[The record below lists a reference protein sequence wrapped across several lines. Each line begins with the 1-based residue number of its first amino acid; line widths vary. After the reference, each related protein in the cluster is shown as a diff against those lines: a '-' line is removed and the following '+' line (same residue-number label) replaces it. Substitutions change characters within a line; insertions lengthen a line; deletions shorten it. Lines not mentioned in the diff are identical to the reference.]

1 MTKLNKKHGVIA
13 IVGAPNVGKST
24 LTNAIIEQKISITS
38 PKVQTT
44 RSSIRAIYNHD
55 QSQIILIDTPG
66 IFIPKKDK
74 ILERVIAKNAW
85 QALRQS
91 SHICFVIDAQNG
103 LNHQNQQILNDLA
116 KENIPTTILINKI
129 DLVKKNKLL
138 DIIANCSNLNFND
151 IIPVNATKSLKQ
163 DDNGIKILQK
173 FLASKCQN
181 PDWLYSEDQISD
193 ASIKFLAEEITRE
206 KLFLKLDQELPYS
219 LCVKTDSFQHLDNND
234 IKIHQT
240 IFVLKENH
248 KKIIIGKRGS
258 LLKEIGIEAR
268 NEISQLCQTKIHLFL
283 FIKIRP
289 NWMKDEEILQT

>member
-193 ASIKFLAEEITRE
+193 ASIKFFSRRNYQRKTISKIRSRTT
-206 KLFLKLDQELPYS
+206 LFLMCK
-219 LCVKTDSFQHLDNND
+219 N
-234 IKIHQT
+234 
-240 IFVLKENH
+240 
-248 KKIIIGKRGS
+248 R
-258 LLKEIGIEAR
+258 
-268 NEISQLCQTKIHLFL
+268 LF
-283 FIKIRP
+283 P
-289 NWMKDEEILQT
+289 TS